1 VCVNK
6 HVGYC
11 VTTVTSFAQRTNLE
25 VKVLVKCTKIRWVVP
40 SHFECWLVG
49 LPLNFLRLMWRKW
62 SPEPAN
68 ELKQATFFRTN
79 QAWCS
84 CRQKVP
90 TLLLTYVK
98 APCSRTHLL
107 KTNAK
112 VYPLQSDAGAFDMM
126 SSAKASGLTFRD
138 HITSVA
144 SRGHLRAM
152 QLWRCF
158 YV

>member
-1 VCVNK
+1 MYKNSL
-6 HVGYC
+6 GGSQSFWML
-11 VTTVTSFAQRTNLE
+11 TGGATVKFSSSYVKKMKSRASERTKN
-25 VKVLVKCTKIRWVVP
+25 
-40 SHFECWLVG
+40 
-49 LPLNFLRLMWRKW
+49 
-62 SPEPAN
+62 
-68 ELKQATFFRTN
+68 ATFFRTN

-107 KTNAK
+107 KTK

-138 HITSVA
+138 HITSVV

-158 YV
+158 HVKILISWLKHSLHMLDQNSFNAVKSSLKV